1 MRSLDTNVLVR
12 YLTAD
17 DAHQL
22 AAAERIVD
30 QCRDAGEP
38 LFLATLVIC
47 EAVWVLDRSYD
58 LMKSQIVEVLD
69 RVLAADQ
76 FRFERE
82 PLIRR
87 ALERFRKG
95 KGNFADYLIG
105 EAAAEAGCRDTVT
118 FDRALKG
125 SEGFTVL
132 T

>member
-30 QCRDAGEP
+30 ECREAGEP
-38 LFLATLVIC
+38 LFLATLVLC

-58 LMKSQIVEVLD
+58 LTKPQIIEVLD
-69 RVLAADQ
+69 RILTADQ

-82 PLIRR
+82 APIRR
-87 ALERFRKG
+87 ALERFR

-132 T
+132 A